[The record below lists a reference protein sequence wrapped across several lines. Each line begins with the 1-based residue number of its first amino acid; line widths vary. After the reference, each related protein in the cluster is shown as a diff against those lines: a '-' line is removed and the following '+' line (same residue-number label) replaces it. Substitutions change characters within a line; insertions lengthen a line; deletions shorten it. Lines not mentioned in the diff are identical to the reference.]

1 MLGLYS
7 GLYDWKRVRR
17 RDGEA
22 GDGCVNRARPYHSLP
37 VRAQPVLTYLLIH
50 SIGKGC

>member
-7 GLYDWKRVRR
+7 GLYDGKRVRR

-22 GDGCVNRARPYHSLP
+22 GDGCVKRWFTVSLS
-37 VRAQPVLTYLLIH
+37 VFRI
-50 SIGKGC
+50 